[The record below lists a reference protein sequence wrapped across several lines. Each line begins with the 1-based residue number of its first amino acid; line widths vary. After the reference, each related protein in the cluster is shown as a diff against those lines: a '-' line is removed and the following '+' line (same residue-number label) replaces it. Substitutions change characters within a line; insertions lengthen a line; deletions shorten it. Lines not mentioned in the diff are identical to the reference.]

1 MYFSEDSN
9 TEGLIYARPVI
20 GLIKYNRTLGFWSVF
35 LRIVGGLK
43 YVRLV
48 IGLFW
53 FYGRLNSWR
62 FLLKLG
68 VRSF

>member
-1 MYFSEDSN
+1 MYFSEDRN

-35 LRIVGGLK
+35 SKDRIVGGLK
-43 YVRLV
+43 FVMLV

-53 FYGRLNSWR
+53 YYGRLNSWR
-62 FLLKLG
+62 FL
-68 VRSF
+68 

>member
-35 LRIVGGLK
+35 SKDRIVGGLK
-43 YVRLV
+43 FVMLV
-48 IGLFW
+48 IGL
-53 FYGRLNSWR
+53 N
-62 FLLKLG
+62 
-68 VRSF
+68 